1 MDSFR
6 NGKHCRER
14 WINHL
19 DPSVKK
25 GSWTLTEERILLSEG
40 VNLGRKWARI
50 MKHLP
55 GRTENAVKNRW
66 NQMIEKK
73 RQELLKG
80 LYAQ

>member
-1 MDSFR
+1 M
-6 NGKHCRER
+6 
-14 WINHL
+14 NHL

-40 VNLGRKWARI
+40 VNLGRKWAGI